1 MGSYLRK
8 ALRLGP
14 FRINLSQHG
23 VGLSVGVTGA
33 RFGMDASGHP
43 YVHAGRH
50 GLYYRKRWPIP
61 AAPSRDPLALLSGPP
76 PAGTNVLWSR
86 PARSVC
92 LLAAAG
98 VGEHWLAEPGTNAER
113 SDSVRRCLHRA
124 KGPSAWRSTQTA
136 PSRCSKRSRRRES
149 TPATESPRR
158 SA

>member
-76 PAGTNVLWSR
+76 PAETHGVVGWAWVLAPVAIFVWV
-86 PARSVC
+86 A
-92 LLAAAG
+92 
-98 VGEHWLAEPGTNAER
+98 WLMGR
-113 SDSVRRCLHRA
+113 
-124 KGPSAWRSTQTA
+124 
-136 PSRCSKRSRRRES
+136 
-149 TPATESPRR
+149 
-158 SA
+158 